1 MDKNADFIQVP
12 YREMYDTFLN
22 ILLTNNFTKE
32 RAEQCASIFALNSA
46 EGIYT
51 HGVNRFPRF
60 ISYIRSGYIKVD
72 KTPSRVGGFGAIE
85 QWNGNL
91 GPGPLNA
98 IDASDQAMALASQ
111 HGIGC
116 IALANTNHW
125 MRGGYYGWHT
135 ARKGFIFIGWTNTL
149 ANMPAWG
156 AVDSKLG
163 NNPLVIAVPYKDE
176 AIVLDTAMSQYSYGA
191 LDQYNTK
198 NQQLPVP
205 GGYDEEGK
213 LTKDAGKILASRRVL
228 PIGYWKGAG
237 LSLLLDILATILS
250 GGLSTHEI
258 SQKEAEHA
266 LSQVYIAIDIKKLSH
281 FPAIATSLEQII
293 QDYHTSHPA
302 EPGKDVRYPGE
313 HIREIRK
320 KNIESGIP
328 VSRKVWEEIV
338 SLAAAN

>member
-1 MDKNADFIQVP
+1 MDNKKDFIQVP
-12 YREMYDTFLN
+12 YQQMYDTFLQA
-22 ILLTNNFTKE
+22 LLKHGFTPEK
-32 RAEQCASIFALNSA
+32 AASCASIFAINSA

-72 KTPSRVGGFGAIE
+72 QGPSRIGGFGAIE

-98 IDASDQAMALASQ
+98 IDASDHAMALASA

-116 IALANTNHW
+116 IALSNTNHW

-135 ARKGFIFIGWTNTL
+135 ARKGYIFIGWTNTL

-163 NNPLVIAVPYKDE
+163 NNPLVIAVPYNDE

-191 LDQYNTK
+191 LDQYHSK
-198 NQQLPVP
+198 GEQLPVP
-205 GGYDEEGK
+205 GGYDEAGN

-237 LSLLLDILATILS
+237 MSLLLDILATILS

-258 SQKEAEHA
+258 SKKEAEHA
-266 LSQVYIAIDIKKLSH
+266 LSQVYIAIDIKKLGH
-281 FPAIATSLEQII
+281 FPAIANSLEQII
-293 QDYHTSHPA
+293 QDYHTSQPA
-302 EPGKDVRYPGE
+302 EPGKDIRYPGE
-313 HIREIRK
+313 HVSRIRE
-320 KNIESGIP
+320 KNIAHGIP
-328 VSRKVWEEIV
+328 VLRKVWDEV
-338 SLAAAN
+338 LLCGN

>member
-1 MDKNADFIQVP
+1 
-12 YREMYDTFLN
+12 MYDTFLN
-22 ILLTNNFTKE
+22 ILLAHNFTRE
-32 RAEQCASIFALNSA
+32 RAEQCASIFAINSA

-72 KTPSRVGGFGAIE
+72 QTPSRVGGFGAIE

-98 IDASDQAMALASQ
+98 IHASDQAMGLASQ

-135 ARKGFIFIGWTNTL
+135 ARKGFVFIGWTNTL

-163 NNPLVIAVPYKDE
+163 NNPLVIAIPYKDE

-191 LDQYNTK
+191 LDQYHSK

-205 GGYDEEGK
+205 GGYDEQGNI
-213 LTKDAGKILASRRVL
+213 TQDAGKILVSRRVL

-258 SQKEAEHA
+258 SKKEAEHA

-281 FPAIATSLEQII
+281 FPAITTSLEHII
-293 QDYHTSHPA
+293 HDYHTSQP
-302 EPGKDVRYPGE
+302 EKGKDIRYPGE
-313 HIREIRK
+313 HIREIK
-320 KNIESGIP
+320 EKNIASGIP
-328 VSRKVWEEIV
+328 VSEKVWDEIV
-338 SLAAAN
+338 ALAEGH

>member
-1 MDKNADFIQVP
+1 
-12 YREMYDTFLN
+12 
-22 ILLTNNFTKE
+22 
-32 RAEQCASIFALNSA
+32 
-46 EGIYT
+46 
-51 HGVNRFPRF
+51 
-60 ISYIRSGYIKVD
+60 
-72 KTPSRVGGFGAIE
+72 
-85 QWNGNL
+85 
-91 GPGPLNA
+91 
-98 IDASDQAMALASQ
+98 MALASQ

-135 ARKGFIFIGWTNTL
+135 ARKGFVFIGWTNTL

-191 LDQYNTK
+191 LDQYRSK

-205 GGYDEEGK
+205 GGYDEQGNI
-213 LTKDAGKILASRRVL
+213 TRDAEKILASCRVL

-258 SQKEAEHA
+258 SKKEAEHA
-266 LSQVYIAIDIKKLSH
+266 LSQVYIAIDIKKLNH
-281 FPAIATSLEQII
+281 FPAIANSLEQII
-293 QDYHTSHPA
+293 NDYHTSQP
-302 EPGKDVRYPGE
+302 EKSKDIRYPGE
-313 HIREIRK
+313 HIRAIRE
-320 KNIESGIP
+320 KNIASGIP
-328 VSRKVWEEIV
+328 VLRKVWEEVV
-338 SLAAAN
+338 SFVADY

>member
-1 MDKNADFIQVP
+1 MDNKADFIQVP
-12 YREMYDTFLN
+12 YQQMYDTFLQA
-22 ILLTNNFTKE
+22 LLNHGFIPEK
-32 RAEQCASIFALNSA
+32 AAQCASIFAINSA

-60 ISYIRSGYIKVD
+60 ISYIRSGYIKAD
-72 KTPSRVGGFGAIE
+72 QAPSRIGGFGAIE

-98 IDASDQAMALASQ
+98 INASDHAMALASS

-116 IALANTNHW
+116 IALSNTNHW

-135 ARKGFIFIGWTNTL
+135 ARKGFVFIGWTNTL

-156 AVDSKLG
+156 AVDSKVG
-163 NNPLVIAVPYKDE
+163 NNPLVIAVPYQDE

-191 LDQYNTK
+191 LDQYQSK
-198 NQQLPVP
+198 GEQLPVP
-205 GGYDEEGK
+205 GGYDEAGN
-213 LTKDAGKILASRRVL
+213 LTKDAGKILGSRRVL

-258 SQKEAEHA
+258 SKKEAEHA
-266 LSQVYIAIDIKKLSH
+266 LSQVYIAIDIRKLGH
-281 FPAIATSLEQII
+281 FPAIANSLEQII
-293 QDYHTSHPA
+293 QDYHTSQPA
-302 EPGKDVRYPGE
+302 EPGKSIRYPGE
-313 HIREIRK
+313 YIRQIRE

-328 VSRKVWEEIV
+328 VSRKVWDEILV
-338 SLAAAN
+338 SVNR